1 VAHSLFVE
9 SLVCALSGAFVGGRQ
24 GAGRWFGVGVLHL
37 EVPPPD
43 FVDRRVDDEFEDER
57 GKDAANHWRGDSLPH
72 VRPRAG
78 GPHNSDTS
86 RNHNYH
92 FALWRR
98 FLLVLKSRCRLI
110 EREGPIDSELQG
122 ILIDPS

>member
-1 VAHSLFVE
+1 MSLNGTRSSFSFLPPRTE
-9 SLVCALSGAFVGGRQ
+9 LLPQ
-24 GAGRWFGVGVLHL
+24 GVHQL
-37 EVPPPD
+37 
-43 FVDRRVDDEFEDER
+43 RVDPFR
-57 GKDAANHWRGDSLPH
+57 MWPMVFSWRALYVRALPH
-72 VRPRAG
+72 VRPGAG
-78 GPHNSDTS
+78 GPHDSDTS

>member
-1 VAHSLFVE
+1 MR
-9 SLVCALSGAFVGGRQ
+9 ALWLPRAT
-24 GAGRWFGVGVLHL
+24 AGYRAWFGV
-37 EVPPPD
+37 
-43 FVDRRVDDEFEDER
+43 DRSVDDELEDER
-57 GKDAANHWRGDSLPH
+57 GENAAYHRRTDALPH
-72 VRPRAG
+72 VRPSAG
-78 GPHNSDTS
+78 GPHDSDTS